1 MDQNCALMVK
11 VVNCIGCWKKTVKIV
26 FVTQRSDCTTQTE
39 EETHSVLVVVEG
51 PASDW
56 SSVKTTLLHTQ
67 YPVGLCVLVN
77 TNLSERGI
85 CRKARREFLT
95 PGWYAL
101 REGCRQNLISQK
113 TSVTD
118 DTVVVPS
125 NSFLGAFPS
134 LMKTDFNPT
143 NVKGHKNVIKF
154 LIWSPP
160 LIIQRISQ
168 YDIADFGVG
177 QIRGTVELDLIECI
191 RSKNGN
197 PCPSPLLGWV
207 MSLGVWTANNLSQ
220 ENDHIGQTWGK
231 FHPHHHQIS

>member
-1 MDQNCALMVK
+1 MDQNFALTVK
-11 VVNCIGCWKKTVKIV
+11 VVNCIGCWKKFCEECVCDAKIWLHNTNRRRDTFCAGGGRV
-26 FVTQRSDCTTQTE
+26 VSCPTRWNLYFPTQIRNIA
-39 EETHSVLVVVEG
+39 HSVLVVVEG

-143 NVKGHKNVIKF
+143 NVKGHKNVIKN

-160 LIIQRISQ
+160 L
-168 YDIADFGVG
+168 
-177 QIRGTVELDLIECI
+177 
-191 RSKNGN
+191 
-197 PCPSPLLGWV
+197 
-207 MSLGVWTANNLSQ
+207 NN
-220 ENDHIGQTWGK
+220 HT
-231 FHPHHHQIS
+231 